1 MPPSVLRKNGQI
13 WDTVFA
19 GERSQ
24 DAGGPY
30 REAWSALCEDLMSNY
45 VPLLHPSANNVNN
58 VGMHREAYILN
69 PDIPVHDS
77 HQNRL
82 NMFVFLGKLFGSA
95 ARSKNYLDVC
105 LAPIVWKL
113 LLHDPVDM
121 DDLDHI
127 DHSLVK
133 WLKTLR
139 SRKISS
145 NNTGNR
151 GTSSDGMQSLVNLT
165 AENFHEY
172 YPDMFYTVTSVGG
185 KQVELHPGGG
195 NELLVWGQSI
205 DQYCDEVIEFKLM
218 EMKVVCD
225 AVRLGLATQLP
236 PALLHSLTHEELEE
250 MVCGKPDIDLVL
262 LKSTTEYERGCA
274 PTDQHIIW
282 FWELLENEF
291 KLQDKKAF
299 LRFTWGRTKL
309 PTSRQAFTQVLKIQ
323 GLHKTPAD
331 NYLPVTHTCFF
342 SIELPRY
349 TTKEILR
356 DKLLYAIYNCV
367 AIDGDDT
374 TAGLRSASLGFE

>member
-1 MPPSVLRKNGQI
+1 MSASVMRKNGQI

-30 REAWSALCEDLMSNY
+30 REAWSSLCEDLMSSY
-45 VPLLHPSANNVNN
+45 LPLFLPSANNVNN
-58 VGMHREAYILN
+58 VGMYREAYILN
-69 PDIPVHDS
+69 PELPACDS
-77 HQNRL
+77 YHNRL
-82 NMFVFLGKLFGSA
+82 QMFVFLGKLIGSA
-95 ARSKNYLDVC
+95 ARSKNYLDIS

-113 LLHDPVDM
+113 ILHDPVGTYE
-121 DDLDHI
+121 LDHI
-127 DHSLVK
+127 DHSLVQ

-139 SRKISS
+139 SRKIS
-145 NNTGNR
+145 TGNNNR
-151 GTSSDGMQSLVNLT
+151 SNSPDGAHLLIDLT
-165 AENFHEY
+165 AENFHDY
-172 YPDMFYTVTSVGG
+172 YPDMFYTITSVGG
-185 KQVELHPGGG
+185 MQVELHPGGA
-195 NELLVWGQSI
+195 NELLTWGPSI
-205 DQYCDEVIEFKLM
+205 DQYCEEVIQYKLN

-236 PALLHSLTHEELEE
+236 PALLHSLTFEELEE

-262 LKSTTEYERGCA
+262 LKSITEYERGCA
-274 PTDQHIIW
+274 PTDRHIIW

-309 PTSRQAFTQVLKIQ
+309 PTTRQAFTQVLKIQ

-331 NYLPVTHTCFF
+331 IYLPVTHTCFF

-349 TTKEILR
+349 SSKEILR